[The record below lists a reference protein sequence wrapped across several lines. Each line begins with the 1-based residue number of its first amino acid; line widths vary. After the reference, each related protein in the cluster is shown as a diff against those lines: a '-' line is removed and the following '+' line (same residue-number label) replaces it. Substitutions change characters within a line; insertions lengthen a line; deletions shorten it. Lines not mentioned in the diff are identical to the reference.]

1 MNWDPDSCSYG
12 HKRPF
17 DDAQPPNIPEE
28 FRKFVQDA
36 IQVSHEF
43 LEQSMGVA
51 NAVEK
56 LPSMSPDIC
65 LVNFYGTS
73 GKLGLHQDKDETK
86 ASLDKGLPVVS
97 FSIGETAEF
106 LYGDVRDV
114 DKASKIDLESG
125 DNHTVSAK
133 MKALSMPGLILAVYV
148 YLPSNAPPT
157 VF

>member
-1 MNWDPDSCSYG
+1 MASGGGRTPANFATRQKARAPQGSVKIVKLCQQLGLGEGGFYRPGYRDGAKLSLRMMCLGMNWDPDSCSYG

-17 DDAQPPNIPEE
+17 DNAQPPNIPEE
-28 FRKFVQDA
+28 LRKFVQDA

-73 GKLGLHQDKDETK
+73 GKLGLHQVHE
-86 ASLDKGLPVVS
+86 L
-97 FSIGETAEF
+97 
-106 LYGDVRDV
+106 
-114 DKASKIDLESG
+114 
-125 DNHTVSAK
+125 
-133 MKALSMPGLILAVYV
+133 LSPMI
-148 YLPSNAPPT
+148 
-157 VF
+157 